1 MACRDA
7 YEMELINRNEVADVD
22 QSEETVMTE
31 NLFHT
36 DRLLFGV
43 DSRVQADDIL
53 QNNLT
58 EFEWVTKNKLYPN
71 FWGRYIA
78 GAKALSK
85 EEIAFIHKKGC
96 KIAAIYDSDIDA
108 METEEEGSAQA
119 EKAVLAAFKLG
130 IPEGTAIFLEIL
142 ESANATA
149 EYMKGYAQSLLAEGY
164 LPGFKANTDANY
176 SFDREYSRGM
186 QDVPELF
193 AQCLVW
199 AVAPSL
205 EEYDH
210 ITTTHLIHPDDW
222 TPYAPSGITRDDIAV
237 WQYGKECHPI
247 RNDRG
252 EETFFHIDLVK
263 DEDIL
268 INKMF

>member
-7 YEMELINRNEVADVD
+7 YEMELTNQNKVADVD
-22 QSEETVMTE
+22 QSEETVITE

-43 DSRVQADDIL
+43 NSKVQADDIL

-58 EFEWVTKNKLYPN
+58 EFEWVTRNKLYPN
-71 FWGRYIA
+71 FWGRHIT
-78 GAKALSK
+78 GAKALTK
-85 EEIAFIHKKGC
+85 EEIVFIHKKGC
-96 KIAAIYDSDIDA
+96 KIAAIYQSDT
-108 METEEEGSAQA
+108 ETMDTEAAGSAQA
-119 EKAVLAAFKLG
+119 EKAVIAAFKLG
-130 IPEGTAIFLEIL
+130 IPEGTVIFLELL

-193 AQCLVW
+193 GQCLIW
-199 AVAPSL
+199 AAAPSL
-205 EEYDH
+205 EEYDRM
-210 ITTTHLIHPDDW
+210 TTTHLIHPDDW
-222 TPYAPSGITRDDIAV
+222 MPYAPSGITRNDIAI

-247 RNDRG
+247 RNDGG
-252 EETFFHIDLVK
+252 EETFFNIDLVK
-263 DEDIL
+263 DEAVIID
-268 INKMF
+268 KMF